1 MAKGMDGII
10 SKGQTKGKYPDT
22 GKTIAIDNG
31 KKGPGGKTNE
41 GMLKEGR
48 NRSKLVVQ
56 FGSTDLKG
64 KGM

>member
-1 MAKGMDGII
+1 MANGHGIG
-10 SKGQTKGKYPDT
+10 SK
-22 GKTIAIDNG
+22 GKTIGKNLGDSGPTAKIDNG

-48 NRSKLVVQ
+48 SRSKLTTQ
-56 FGSTDLKG
+56 FGSTGLKG